1 MITRKSY
8 WLTVVLAFF
17 VSQFCFAEGQEGLT
31 ELMLIYDLLK
41 VFFFICIIIILFL
54 FIRKVMRLKSVEK
67 KYAQI
72 EIGSRGEGITYR
84 FPNKT
89 VELDSTWITGR
100 RVFFKGKNIS
110 NLSDIER
117 KELFISVVDF
127 FNSGEK
133 IKPIIVYNSDSENAT
148 LLKQLCFEYRDK
160 IESVETSSLMDD
172 EQNFYDSMKRDLETG
187 RCTINIDGYV
197 LKTVK
202 DLDEYWEEKRQ

>member
-1 MITRKSY
+1 
-8 WLTVVLAFF
+8 
-17 VSQFCFAEGQEGLT
+17 
-31 ELMLIYDLLK
+31 
-41 VFFFICIIIILFL
+41 
-54 FIRKVMRLKSVEK
+54 MRLKSVEK

-110 NLSDIER
+110 NLSDIEM